1 MKTKLIKPTFF
12 LYGTSKTKLPIW
24 KTIGH
29 KCFTIFL
36 LLFCTVFT
44 VVKGQTV
51 NYSYDSSGNVISK
64 QVIDLQTNANFN
76 SRMDSIGLSNLFFVS
91 VRNTI
96 DINSEDISLNLSN
109 KSSGNVVYSSRNTFS
124 IKQIPAIPSL
134 LCYKIH
140 MIEDREKNNSP
151 N

>member
-12 LYGTSKTKLPIW
+12 LYGASKTKLPIW
-24 KTIGH
+24 KAIGH
-29 KCFTIFL
+29 KCFTISL

-64 QVIDLQTNANFN
+64 QVIDFQSNTTFN
-76 SRMDSIGLSNLFFVS
+76 SKTDSIGLSNQFFMS

-96 DINSEDISLNLSN
+96 NINSEDISINSPN
-109 KSSGNVVYSSRNTFS
+109 KSSGNVAYSSRIAFC
-124 IKQIPAIPSL
+124 IKQVPVIPRL
-134 LCYKIH
+134 LCYRIH